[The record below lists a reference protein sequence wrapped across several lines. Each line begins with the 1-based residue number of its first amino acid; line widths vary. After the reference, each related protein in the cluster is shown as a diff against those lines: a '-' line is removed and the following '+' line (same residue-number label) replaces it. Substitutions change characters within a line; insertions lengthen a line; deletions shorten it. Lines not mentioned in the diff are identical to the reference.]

1 MSISGGHTSLLCRD
15 MGPGLTPNLGTENGQ
30 KILYYNL
37 QVAEQII
44 NPFGEDDEDLY
55 WDEGSAQPP
64 YTVATVAESLRPSF
78 LGSTFNLQWS
88 ALKEA
93 GLDQA
98 HGPQVPAHLLG
109 CP

>member
-1 MSISGGHTSLLCRD
+1 

-55 WDEGSAQPP
+55 WDEGSAQLP
-64 YTVATVAESLRPSF
+64 YTVATVAESL
-78 LGSTFNLQWS
+78 
-88 ALKEA
+88 
-93 GLDQA
+93 
-98 HGPQVPAHLLG
+98 
-109 CP
+109 